1 MAAGPL
7 ELAQLRVVRRE
18 DGHLGRVRVRGRV
31 WIRVGVK
38 VRVRVRVRLRV
49 RLRVRVRVRV
59 RVRLRVRL
67 RVRVRVSVRVVR
79 RAYGTPHLAAQCA
92 GAAARG
98 IATAGAYRARR
109 RRRARP

>member
-49 RLRVRVRVRV
+49 RLRVRV